1 MINPI
6 QTGNTENNRMKVL
19 LVDDDRKF
27 CRLVQDYL
35 KPMGFDVETAH
46 NGIDGL
52 EKAVS
57 ESFHA
62 VILDIMMPGLD
73 GLGVLQKLRQT
84 SNVPVL
90 MLTAMG
96 EEVDR
101 IMGLEIGADDYVP
114 KTFSTR
120 ELLARLRAVIR
131 RNLNTASPGTV
142 HDSED
147 LITVGELKINLPA
160 RTAAL
165 NNQDIDLTAFEFD
178 LLTALAKSAGR
189 VLTRDQLLDAVA
201 GREYEVFDRSVD
213 VHISTLRK
221 KLGEDP
227 KDPQYIKTIRSV
239 GYMLQSRKV
248 E

>member
-1 MINPI
+1 MNVIHSWE
-6 QTGNTENNRMKVL
+6 TEHNRMKVL

-27 CRLVQDYL
+27 CRLVQNYL
-35 KPMGFDVETAH
+35 KPMGFDVEIAH

-52 EKAVS
+52 EKATS

-131 RNLNTASPGTV
+131 RNLNTEAGSSIQNSDGLV
-142 HDSED
+142 
-147 LITVGELKINLPA
+147 TVGGLKINLPA
-160 RTAAL
+160 RTALL
-165 NNQDIDLTAFEFD
+165 NDQDLDLTAFEFD
-178 LLTALAKSAGR
+178 LLTALARSAGR

-221 KLGEDP
+221 KLGDDP
-227 KDPQYIKTIRSV
+227 RDPRYIKTIRSV
-239 GYMLQSRKV
+239 GYMLRSQKG